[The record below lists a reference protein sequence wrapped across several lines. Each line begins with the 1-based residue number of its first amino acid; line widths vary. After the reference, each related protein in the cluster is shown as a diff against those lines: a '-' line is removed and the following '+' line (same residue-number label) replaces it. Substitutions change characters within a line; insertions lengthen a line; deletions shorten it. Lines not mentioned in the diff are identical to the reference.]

1 MYQTATEETYQ
12 DGEIIVEEGSSGDW
26 IYVIEE
32 GAVEISKMMDGKKK
46 VIGVLKKGEV
56 FGELGFITKEKRAAT
71 ARAVG
76 NTVVGI
82 IDRNYLDQEF
92 NKLSTGFR
100 AILMSLVS
108 RLKKAT
114 AEANL
119 VRDAPRGTKVISLTY
134 KQRNDLAN
142 AFSQDNTAGGMF
154 IKTLKPLA
162 DGERFFL
169 KLHLPG
175 ASEALKIGC
184 EVSWTRMETDDP
196 AKHPPGMGIK
206 FIQIT
211 GEDNQRLK
219 EELIKADPDHK
230 LKWLW
235 K

>member
-32 GAVEISKMMDGKKK
+32 GAVEISKMIEGQKKI
-46 VIGVLKKGEV
+46 IGVLKKGEV

-71 ARAVG
+71 ACAIG
-76 NTVVGI
+76 ETVVGI

-92 NKLSTGFR
+92 NKLSAGFR

-114 AEANL
+114 EDANL
-119 VRDAPRGTKVISLTY
+119 VREAPRGTKVISLTY
-134 KQRNDLAN
+134 KQKNDLVN
-142 AFSQDNTAGGMF
+142 AFSQDNTDNGMF

-169 KLHLPG
+169 KLHLPD

-184 EVSWTRMETDDP
+184 EVSWSRTETGDS
-196 AKHPPGMGIK
+196 AKQPPGMGVK

-211 GEDNQRLK
+211 GEDAQRLK
-219 EELIKADPDHK
+219 EAL
-230 LKWLW
+230 
-235 K
+235 

>member
-32 GAVEISKMMDGKKK
+32 GAVEISKMVEGKKK
-46 VIGVLKKGEV
+46 IIGVLKKGEV
-56 FGELGFITKEKRAAT
+56 LGELGFITKEKRAAT
-71 ARAVG
+71 ARAIG
-76 NTVVGI
+76 DTVVGI

-92 NKLSTGFR
+92 NKLSSGFR

-114 AEANL
+114 DEANL
-119 VRDAPRGTKVISLTY
+119 VREAPRGTKVISLTY
-134 KQRNDLAN
+134 KQGNDLAN
-142 AFSQDNTAGGMF
+142 AFSQDNTDGGMF
-154 IKTLKPLA
+154 IKTLKPLV

-175 ASEALKIGC
+175 ASEVLKIGC
-184 EVSWTRMETDDP
+184 EVSWVRTETDDP
-196 AKHPPGMGIK
+196 ARHPPGMGIK

-211 GEDNQRLK
+211 GEDYQRLK
-219 EELIKADPDHK
+219 EA
-230 LKWLW
+230 LK
-235 K
+235 KNGP